1 QKSDADSDFSQNF
14 LIFGNFVHAC
24 CFMTHMI
31 TSPPA
36 ENEGDSI
43 KGNKARDLGGRV
55 WQTAY

>member
-1 QKSDADSDFSQNF
+1 
-14 LIFGNFVHAC
+14 
-24 CFMTHMI
+24 MTHMI
-31 TSPPA
+31 TPPPA